1 MGGTRVEALSEM
13 ETRQRMLSA
22 HEAPDFVHEWQTNQ
36 FQGFARESLYVEW
49 DDALYI
55 DSDELSDEDFRS
67 VDAFSSDD
75 EMDFPVTIQ
84 QAASLLKPEGA
95 SFIGGGRAQV
105 VSFA

>member
-1 MGGTRVEALSEM
+1 
-13 ETRQRMLSA
+13 MLSA
-22 HEAPDFVHEWQTNQ
+22 HEAPDFVNEWQVNQ

-75 EMDFPVTIQ
+75 EVEFPVTIQ
-84 QAASLLKPEGA
+84 EAASLLKPDNT
-95 SFIGGGRAQV
+95 SFMGGSQA
-105 VSFA
+105 